1 MRNRRPAPFLLQKM
15 EISIAAE
22 KLFSLGFL
30 PVTNALLI
38 GVIVSALLIFFVTR
52 VTKHLALVPRG
63 MQNVLEIVFE
73 ALLELVESV
82 TQDKKQ
88 ARQFFPLIA
97 TIFLFVLFSNWAGL
111 LPGLGTVGLVHEGAE
126 GHATIIPFLRSTS
139 ADLNFTLAL
148 SLITATSAASSQSDF
163 TLALSLITVI
173 SVQFAGIAA
182 LGIVKYGKKFLIS
195 PFHKPYGIGTLVGVL
210 ELVSEVG
217 KIISF
222 TFRLFGNVF
231 AGEVLLTVMLH
242 LVPYFLPLPFMFLEV
257 FVGFIQAVVFAM
269 LTLVFLKMAT
279 LEPEH

>member
-1 MRNRRPAPFLLQKM
+1 M

-22 KLFSLGFL
+22 KLFSLGWL
-30 PVTNALLI
+30 PVTNALFI
-38 GVIVSALLIFFVTR
+38 GVIVSVLLMVFITR
-52 VTKHLALVPRG
+52 ATKRPAQVPRG
-63 MQNVLEIVFE
+63 LQNILEIIFE
-73 ALLELVESV
+73 ALLELIESV

-88 ARQFFPLIA
+88 ARAFFPFIA
-97 TIFLFVLFSNWAGL
+97 TIFLFVLISNWAGL
-111 LPGLGTVGLVHEGAE
+111 LPGLGTVGVAHTTAE

-148 SLITATSAASSQSDF
+148 SLITV
-163 TLALSLITVI
+163 ITV
-173 SVQFAGIAA
+173 QFTGIAA
-182 LGIVKYGKKFLIS
+182 LGLFKYGKKFLIS
-195 PFHKPYGIGTLVGVL
+195 PFHKPYGIGTVVGIL
-210 ELVSEVG
+210 ELVSELG

>member
-1 MRNRRPAPFLLQKM
+1 M

-22 KLFSLGFL
+22 KLFSIGFL

-38 GVIVSALLIFFVTR
+38 GVIVSAFLIFFITR
-52 VTKHLALVPRG
+52 ATKHPALVPRG
-63 MQNVLEIVFE
+63 LQNVLEVIFE
-73 ALLELVESV
+73 ALLNLVESV

-88 ARQFFPLIA
+88 ARQFFPFIA
-97 TIFLFVLFSNWAGL
+97 TIFLFVLIANWAGL
-111 LPGLGTVGLVHEGAE
+111 LPGLGTVGLTHVNEA

-148 SLITATSAASSQSDF
+148 SLM
-163 TLALSLITVI
+163 TVI
-173 SVQFAGIAA
+173 AVQFTGIAA
-182 LGIVKYGKKFLIS
+182 LGIMKYGKKFLIS
-195 PFHKPYGIGTLVGVL
+195 PFHKPYGIGTAVGVL
-210 ELVSEVG
+210 ELVSEIG

-257 FVGFIQAVVFAM
+257 FVGAIQAVVFAM

>member
-1 MRNRRPAPFLLQKM
+1 M

-22 KLFSLGFL
+22 KIFSIGSF

-38 GVIVSALLIFFVTR
+38 GALVSGGLMLLSR
-52 VTKHLALVPRG
+52 SVTKNWQEIPRG
-63 MQNVLEIVFE
+63 IQNVFEIALE
-73 ALLELVESV
+73 ALLDLVQSV
-82 TQDKKQ
+82 TQDRKQ
-88 ARQFFPLIA
+88 ALQFFPLIA

-111 LPGLGTVGLVHEGAE
+111 LPGLGTVGVNHVSEA
-126 GHATIIPFLRSTS
+126 GHATIVPFLRSTS

-148 SLITATSAASSQSDF
+148 SLITVLTIQF
-163 TLALSLITVI
+163 T
-173 SVQFAGIAA
+173 GIAA
-182 LGIVKYGKKFLIS
+182 MGVVKYGKKFFIS
-195 PFHKPYGIGTLVGVL
+195 PFHKPYGIGTAVGIL
-210 ELVSEVG
+210 ELVSEIG
-217 KIISF
+217 KTISF

-242 LVPYFLPLPFMFLEV
+242 LVPYLLPLPFLFLEI

>member
-1 MRNRRPAPFLLQKM
+1 M

-22 KLFSLGFL
+22 KLFSIGAM

-38 GVIVSALLIFFVTR
+38 GVLVSAFLIWVITR
-52 VTKHLALVPRG
+52 ATKNPALIPRG
-63 MQNVLEIVFE
+63 MQNVIEIIFE
-73 ALLELVESV
+73 ALLDLVESV

-97 TIFLFVLFSNWAGL
+97 TIFLFVLISNWAGL
-111 LPGLGTVGLVHEGAE
+111 LPGLGTVGVYGEHN
-126 GHATIIPFLRSTS
+126 GHHTIIPFLRSTS

-148 SLITATSAASSQSDF
+148 SLIAVMT
-163 TLALSLITVI
+163 
-173 SVQFAGIAA
+173 VQFTGIAA
-182 LGIVKYGKKFLIS
+182 LGIMKYGKKFFIS
-195 PFHKPYGIGTLVGVL
+195 PFHKPYGIGTAVGVL

-269 LTLVFLKMAT
+269 LTLVFLKMST

>member
-1 MRNRRPAPFLLQKM
+1 M

-22 KLFSLGFL
+22 KLFSIAGL
-30 PVTNALLI
+30 PITNAFLI
-38 GVIVSALLIFFVTR
+38 GVLVSIFLIVLITR
-52 VTKHLALVPRG
+52 VTRNPQLVPKG
-63 MQNVLEIVFE
+63 VQNIVEIIFE
-73 ALLELVESV
+73 ALLDLVESV
-82 TQDKKQ
+82 TQDKAQ
-88 ARQFFPLIA
+88 ARKFFPIIA
-97 TIFLFVLFSNWAGL
+97 TIFLFVLVANWAGL
-111 LPGLGTVGLVHEGAE
+111 LPGLGTVGIYGEHN
-126 GHATIIPFLRSTS
+126 GHHTIIPFLRSTS

-148 SLITATSAASSQSDF
+148 SLMVVLT
-163 TLALSLITVI
+163 
-173 SVQFAGIAA
+173 VQFTGIAA
-182 LGIVKYGKKFLIS
+182 LGIAKYGKKFFIS
-195 PFHKPYGIGTLVGVL
+195 PFHKPYGIGTAVGIL